1 MIHRHITAI
10 SQDAAAAVRYDLK
23 CTGQK
28 RKKNK
33 KTTHKHSPELRA
45 SHCIPQGRITKP

>member
-28 RKKNK
+28 RKKKQENNN
-33 KTTHKHSPELRA
+33 TQAQP
-45 SHCIPQGRITKP
+45 